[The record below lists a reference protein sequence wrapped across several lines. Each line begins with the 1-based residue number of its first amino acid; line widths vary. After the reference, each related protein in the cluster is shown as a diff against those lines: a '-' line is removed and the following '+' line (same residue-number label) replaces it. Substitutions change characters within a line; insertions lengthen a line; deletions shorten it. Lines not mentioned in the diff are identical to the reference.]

1 MNLKALSQSRLRF
14 YLSIVWFVLIGALTT
29 WWWLLSLRQLE
40 TTKSLLSSEDFA
52 RSHRMIMSEGLFFL
66 VAVIAGGIGLIIL
79 AKKDLERHEQIRLF
93 FGNFAHD
100 LKTSIS
106 RLRLQSDL
114 LRDGFDQQTL
124 NRLGEN
130 MNQLDLQLENSLWVA
145 RGETQAMHL
154 QDVKISKIFSVIRS
168 EWPEIEI
175 SMTSD
180 ASVYA
185 DELALRSVF
194 RNLIQNAV
202 IHGKATKVQL
212 VIKKIDHHYEI
223 QFQDNGQA
231 FNGDLEQLG
240 KNFIQPKSS
249 HGNGLG
255 LYLTRFLVDKLS
267 GKIHFTLGQ
276 ASQLMVLVILPKGK
290 GA

>member
-1 MNLKALSQSRLRF
+1 VNLKALSQSRLRF
-14 YLSIVWFVLIGALTT
+14 YLSILWLVLIGALTT

-40 TTKSLLSSEDFA
+40 ATKEHMAIEAFA
-52 RSHRMIMSEGLFFL
+52 RQYRMIMSEGAFFVLAVL
-66 VAVIAGGIGLIIL
+66 VGGIGLIIL
-79 AKKDLERHEQIRLF
+79 AKKDLERHEQIRMF

-114 LRDGFDQQTL
+114 LHENFDQQVL
-124 NRLGEN
+124 NRFGEN

-145 RGETQAMHL
+145 RGESQVLHV
-154 QDVKISKIFSVIRS
+154 QDVKISSVMSAIRN
-168 EWPEIEI
+168 EWPELEL

-180 ASVYA
+180 AVVFG

-202 IHGKATKVQL
+202 MHGKATKLQL
-212 VIKKIDHHYEI
+212 VVKPVNSDIEI
-223 QFQDNGQA
+223 QFQDDGQA
-231 FNGDLEQLG
+231 FTGNINELG
-240 KNFIQPKSS
+240 KNFIQPKTS

-255 LYLTRFLVDKLS
+255 LYLTRFLVDKL
-267 GKIHFTLGQ
+267 GGRIKFTQGQ
-276 ASQLMVLVILPKGK
+276 AAQLMVLVILPKGK
-290 GA
+290 KA

>member
-1 MNLKALSQSRLRF
+1 MNLKALSQSRIRF
-14 YLSIVWFVLIGALTT
+14 YLSILWLVLIGALTM

-40 TTKSLLSSEDFA
+40 AMKTLMSLSEFE
-52 RSHRMIMSEGLFFL
+52 RSHRMIMSEGLFFFL
-66 VAVIAGGIGLIIL
+66 AVIMGGVGLIVL
-79 AKKDLERHEQIRLF
+79 AKKDLERHEQIRMF

-114 LRDGFDQQTL
+114 LRDNFDQQVL
-124 NRLGEN
+124 NRFGEN

-145 RGETQAMHL
+145 RGETQVLHL
-154 QDVKISKIFSVIRS
+154 QDVKISSVMSAIRN
-168 EWPEIEI
+168 EWPELEL

-180 ASVYA
+180 AQVFG

-202 IHGKATKVQL
+202 MHGKATKLQL
-212 VIKKIDHHYEI
+212 VVKSVNSEVEI

-231 FNGDLEQLG
+231 FTGNINELG
-240 KNFIQPKSS
+240 KNFIQPKTS

-255 LYLTRFLVDKLS
+255 LYLTRFLVDKL
-267 GKIHFTLGQ
+267 GGRIKFIQGQ
-276 ASQLMVLVILPKGK
+276 AAQLMVLVILPKGK
-290 GA
+290 KA

>member
-14 YLSIVWFVLIGALTT
+14 YLSILWLVLIGALTL

-40 TTKSLLSSEDFA
+40 ALKTLMSADDFA
-52 RSHRMIMSEGLFFL
+52 RSNRMIMSEGLFFFL
-66 VAVIAGGIGLIIL
+66 AVIVGGVGLIIL
-79 AKKDLERHEQIRLF
+79 AKKDLERHEQIRMF

-114 LRDGFDQQTL
+114 LRENFDQQVL
-124 NRLGEN
+124 NRFGDN

-145 RGETQAMHL
+145 RGETQVLHVH
-154 QDVKISKIFSVIRS
+154 DVKISTIMSAIRN
-168 EWPEIEI
+168 EWPELEL

-180 ASVYA
+180 AVVYG

-202 IHGKATKVQL
+202 MHGKATKLQL
-212 VIKKIDHHYEI
+212 VVKPVNQDIEI

-231 FNGDLEQLG
+231 FTGNINELG
-240 KNFIQPKSS
+240 NNFIQPKTS

-255 LYLTRFLVDKLS
+255 LYLTRFLVDKL
-267 GKIHFTLGQ
+267 GGRIEFTLGNS
-276 ASQLMVLVILPKGK
+276 SQLMILVILPIGK
-290 GA
+290 KA

>member
-14 YLSIVWFVLIGALTT
+14 YLSIIWLVLTGALTT

-40 TTKSLLSSEDFA
+40 VMKSLMSDDEFV
-52 RSHRMIMSEGLFFL
+52 RSYRMIMSEGLVFL
-66 VAVIAGGIGLIIL
+66 MAVIVGGIALILL
-79 AKKDLERHEQIRLF
+79 AKKDLERHEQIRMF

-114 LRDGFDQQTL
+114 LREGFDQQTL

-145 RGETQAMHL
+145 RGETQVMHL
-154 QDVKISKIFSVIRS
+154 QNVKISKIFSVIRS

-180 ASVYA
+180 ATVYA

-212 VIKKIDHHYEI
+212 VVKEVAGHYEI
-223 QFQDNGQA
+223 QFQANGEA
-231 FNGDLEQLG
+231 FTGELEQLG
-240 KNFIQPKSS
+240 QRFIQPKSS

-267 GKIHFTLGQ
+267 GQIQFKLGQ
-276 ASQLMVLVILPKGK
+276 NTQLMVLVILPKGK

>member
-14 YLSIVWFVLIGALTT
+14 YLSIIWLVLIGALTT

-40 TTKSLLSSEDFA
+40 ATKEHMTIEDFA
-52 RSHRMIMSEGLFFL
+52 RQYRMIMSEGAFFVLAVL
-66 VAVIAGGIGLIIL
+66 VGGLALIIL
-79 AKKDLERHEQIRLF
+79 AKKDLERHEQIRMF

-114 LRDGFDQQTL
+114 LRENFDQQVL
-124 NRLGEN
+124 NRFGEN

-145 RGETQAMHL
+145 RGETQVMHV
-154 QDVKISKIFSVIRS
+154 QDVKISSVMSAIRN
-168 EWPEIEI
+168 EWPELEL

-180 ASVYA
+180 AQVSA

-202 IHGKATKVQL
+202 MHGKATKLQL
-212 VIKKIDHHYEI
+212 VVKPVDQNIEI

-231 FNGDLEQLG
+231 FTGDLTELG
-240 KNFIQPKSS
+240 KNFIQPKTS

-255 LYLTRFLVDKLS
+255 LYLTRFLIDKL
-267 GKIHFTLGQ
+267 GGHIKFAQGQ
-276 ASQLMVLVILPKGK
+276 AAQLMVLVILPKGK
-290 GA
+290 KA

>member
-1 MNLKALSQSRLRF
+1 MNLKALSQSKLRF
-14 YLSIVWFVLIGALTT
+14 YLSILWLVLIGALTM

-40 TTKSLLSSEDFA
+40 ALKALMSAEEFA
-52 RSHRMIMSEGLFFL
+52 RSNRMIMSEGLFFFL
-66 VAVIAGGIGLIIL
+66 AVIVGGVGLIVL
-79 AKKDLERHEQIRLF
+79 AKKDLERHEQIRMF

-114 LRDGFDQQTL
+114 LRENFDQQVL
-124 NRLGEN
+124 NRFGEN

-145 RGETQAMHL
+145 RGETQILHVH
-154 QDVKISKIFSVIRS
+154 DVKISSIMAAVRN
-168 EWPEIEI
+168 EWPELELGI
-175 SMTSD
+175 TSD
-180 ASVYA
+180 AIVFG

-202 IHGKATKVQL
+202 IHGKASKLQLLVTPKNQEVQ
-212 VIKKIDHHYEI
+212 I
-223 QFQDNGQA
+223 QFQANGEI
-231 FNGDLEQLG
+231 FSGDLSELG

-255 LYLTRFLVDKLS
+255 LFLTRFLVEKL
-267 GKIHFTLGQ
+267 GGRIQFTK
-276 ASQLMVLVILPKGK
+276 ADSSQLMVIVNLPNRKK
-290 GA
+290 A

>member
-14 YLSIVWFVLIGALTT
+14 YLSIIWLVLIGALTT

-40 TTKSLLSSEDFA
+40 ATKQYMLAEDFA
-52 RSHRMIMSEGLFFL
+52 RQWRMIMAEGAFFV
-66 VAVIAGGIGLIIL
+66 VAVLVGGIGLIVL
-79 AKKDLERHEQIRLF
+79 AKKDLERHEQIRMF

-114 LRDGFDQQTL
+114 LRDNFDQQIL
-124 NRLGEN
+124 NRFGEN

-145 RGETQAMHL
+145 RGETQILHN
-154 QDVKISKIFSVIRS
+154 QDVRISQIISAIRN
-168 EWPEIEI
+168 EWPELELA
-175 SMTSD
+175 MTAD
-180 ASVYA
+180 AQVFG

-202 IHGKATKVQL
+202 MHGKATKLQL
-212 VIKKIDHHYEI
+212 VVKSSLQEVEI
-223 QFQDNGQA
+223 QFQANGEA
-231 FNGDLEQLG
+231 FTGNLAELG
-240 KNFIQPKSS
+240 RSFIQPKSS

-255 LYLTRFLVDKLS
+255 LYLTRFLIEKLGGRIEFS
-267 GKIHFTLGQ
+267 LNST
-276 ASQLMVLVILPKGK
+276 SQLIVQVNLLKGK
-290 GA
+290 KA